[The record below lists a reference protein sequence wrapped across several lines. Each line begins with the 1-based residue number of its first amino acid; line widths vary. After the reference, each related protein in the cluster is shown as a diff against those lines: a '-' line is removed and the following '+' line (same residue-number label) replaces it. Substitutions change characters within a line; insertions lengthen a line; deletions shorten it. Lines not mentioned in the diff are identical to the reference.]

1 MILFLNKR
9 DLFEEKILVVGIKE
23 QPAFAD
29 FPADLGD
36 SNYYDLGV
44 NFFLTKFLAVNEN
57 EDRIIY
63 HHITCATDSQNV
75 QVVFNACKDIILR
88 GNLKDSGFM
97 D

>member
-1 MILFLNKR
+1 MARSKT
-9 DLFEEKILVVGIKE
+9 EEKIV
-23 QPAFAD
+23 
-29 FPADLGD
+29 
-36 SNYYDLGV
+36 
-44 NFFLTKFLAVNEN
+44 
-57 EDRIIY
+57 Y